1 VFKAA
6 LRLIQENIAA
16 LPEDSIPVREKWRQT
31 RVAADTARLENFD
44 PGTVS
49 LLKTEIAPLMRWIDV
64 RGYAEAYNL
73 DLLITKMQCELL
85 RKSAR
90 FQDLKDTLLDRVNLL
105 QMNLNPVQQKAD
117 VIRRLRDK
125 SFWNS
130 ATIESLEEIRLELR
144 GIMHHRQQ
152 TAALRI
158 PPRIVDIEEDA
169 SQQELQRRRSSIPA
183 NEMKVYERSVEEAL
197 TALFETNPTL
207 QKIRRGEPV
216 SDADLSSLT
225 SLVLM
230 QHPNVDLNVLQ
241 DFYPEAA
248 PLDFLIRRIVG
259 MDAQA
264 VKKRFEHFVQRH
276 PALTAK
282 QIRFLALLQN
292 HISRHGTVERER
304 LYADPFTLID
314 AEGPAGVFSDERQ
327 MEELMELV
335 DSFGPPQQ
343 VQEGLQ

>member
-1 VFKAA
+1 
-6 LRLIQENIAA
+6 
-16 LPEDSIPVREKWRQT
+16 
-31 RVAADTARLENFD
+31 
-44 PGTVS
+44 
-49 LLKTEIAPLMRWIDV
+49 
-64 RGYAEAYNL
+64 
-73 DLLITKMQCELL
+73 
-85 RKSAR
+85 R

-117 VIRRLRDK
+117 LIRRLRDK

-152 TAALRI
+152 TAAPRI

-169 SQQELQRRRSSIPA
+169 SQQELQRRRSSILA

-230 QHPNVDLNVLQ
+230 QHPNRSEEHTSELQSRSDLVC
-241 DFYPEAA
+241 
-248 PLDFLIRRIVG
+248 R
-259 MDAQA
+259 
-264 VKKRFEHFVQRH
+264 
-276 PALTAK
+276 
-282 QIRFLALLQN
+282 LLL
-292 HISRHGTVERER
+292 EK
-304 LYADPFTLID
+304 
-314 AEGPAGVFSDERQ
+314 
-327 MEELMELV
+327 
-335 DSFGPPQQ
+335 
-343 VQEGLQ
+343 

>member
-16 LPEDSIPVREKWRQT
+16 LPEDSIPVREKWRET
-31 RVAADTARLENFD
+31 RVAADPARLESFD
-44 PGTVS
+44 AATVN
-49 LLKTEIAPLMRWIDV
+49 LLKIEIAPLMRWIDV

-85 RKSAR
+85 RKSGR

-105 QMNLNPVQQKAD
+105 RMNLNPVQQKAD
-117 VIRRLRDK
+117 VVRRLRDK

-152 TAALRI
+152 TAAPRI

-197 TALFETNPTL
+197 TA
-207 QKIRRGEPV
+207 
-216 SDADLSSLT
+216 
-225 SLVLM
+225 
-230 QHPNVDLNVLQ
+230 
-241 DFYPEAA
+241 
-248 PLDFLIRRIVG
+248 
-259 MDAQA
+259 
-264 VKKRFEHFVQRH
+264 
-276 PALTAK
+276 
-282 QIRFLALLQN
+282 
-292 HISRHGTVERER
+292 
-304 LYADPFTLID
+304 
-314 AEGPAGVFSDERQ
+314 
-327 MEELMELV
+327 
-335 DSFGPPQQ
+335 
-343 VQEGLQ
+343 